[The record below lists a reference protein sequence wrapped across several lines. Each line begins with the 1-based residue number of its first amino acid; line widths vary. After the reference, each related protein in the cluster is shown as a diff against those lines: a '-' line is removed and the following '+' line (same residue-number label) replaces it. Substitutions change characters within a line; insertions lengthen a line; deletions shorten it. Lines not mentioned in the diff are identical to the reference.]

1 MHASRFSLAQIGAV
15 AALLILGVFAA
26 YRLSTPASAE
36 NAVRAANV
44 AVNCE
49 PTQQAVIRQTVTKGD
64 PLVSV
69 ECVTTGAAMTPAAFD
84 QYGRPMGATYM
95 PAVYNVPA
103 DAGTVYAPAP
113 RVVRSAAPAPVRRAS
128 TTSARAGEP
137 KRSWQKTALIIG
149 GSTGAG
155 AGIGGLIGGKK
166 GALIGAAVGGG
177 SASIFEAM
185 KR

>member
-1 MHASRFSLAQIGAV
+1 MHASRFSLAQIGAG
-15 AALLILGVFAA
+15 AALLAVGVFAA

-36 NAVRAANV
+36 NGVRAANV

-49 PTQQAVIRQTVTKGD
+49 PSQQAVIRQMVGKGD

-84 QYGRPMGATYM
+84 QYGRPIGASYM

-103 DAGTVYAPAP
+103 DTVYAPAP
-113 RVVRSAAPAPVRRAS
+113 RVVRSAAPVRRAS
-128 TTSARAGEP
+128 TTSARVGEP

-166 GALIGAAVGGG
+166 GALIGAAIGGG
-177 SASIFEAM
+177 ASTLYEA
-185 KR
+185 KK

>member
-1 MHASRFSLAQIGAV
+1 MHASRFSLAQIGAG
-15 AALLILGVFAA
+15 AALLVVGVFAA

-36 NAVRAANV
+36 NGVRAANV

-49 PTQQAVIRQTVTKGD
+49 PTQQAVIRQMVGKGD

-84 QYGRPMGATYM
+84 QYGRAIGAAYV

-113 RVVRSAAPAPVRRAS
+113 RVVRSAAPVRRAS
-128 TTSARAGEP
+128 TTSARVGEP